1 MLRCLM
7 NLITMHQKEIKWIYI
22 FVIGT
27 FKRMLLQRNF
37 MALIFFG
44 KSSAKD
50 ILHGFKTCLGAL
62 LKEKRIQISFD
73 GLDVNF

>member
-7 NLITMHQKEIKWIYI
+7 NLITMHQKEIKSIYI

>member
-1 MLRCLM
+1 
-7 NLITMHQKEIKWIYI
+7 
-22 FVIGT
+22 
-27 FKRMLLQRNF
+27 

-73 GLDVNF
+73 GLDVNFWQTFDRVITKFNWARFLSTSYHW

>member
-7 NLITMHQKEIKWIYI
+7 NLITMHQKEIYI

-62 LKEKRIQISFD
+62 LKEKRVQISFD

>member
-1 MLRCLM
+1 
-7 NLITMHQKEIKWIYI
+7 
-22 FVIGT
+22 
-27 FKRMLLQRNF
+27 MLLQRNF